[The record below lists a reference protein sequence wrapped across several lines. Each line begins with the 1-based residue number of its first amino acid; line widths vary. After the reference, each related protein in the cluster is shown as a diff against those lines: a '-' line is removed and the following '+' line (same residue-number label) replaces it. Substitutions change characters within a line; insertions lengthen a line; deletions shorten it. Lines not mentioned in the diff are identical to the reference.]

1 MQSGLAAY
9 RDTGAELFCPHML
22 GLLAQVNLH
31 ARRFD
36 KALAYCDEALV
47 SGERSDVH
55 FFDAEIHRLE
65 GECILS
71 GDRNVAAAE
80 TCFDEAIT
88 LARAQGTRMLELRGA
103 TSLAKLNTPR
113 GGSKSPPASS
123 RTRSLAWTGM
133 KWCPSS
139 RRRAVCCGSGQV
151 PHNQVGT

>member
-22 GLLAQVNLH
+22 GLLAQINLH

-103 TSLAKLNTPR
+103 TSLAKLR
-113 GGSKSPPASS
+113 YAQGRIEIAS
-123 RTRSLAWTGM
+123 RLLADAVARVDGDEMVPELTQA
-133 KWCPSS
+133 
-139 RRRAVCCGSGQV
+139 RRLLREWAGAA
-151 PHNQVGT
+151 